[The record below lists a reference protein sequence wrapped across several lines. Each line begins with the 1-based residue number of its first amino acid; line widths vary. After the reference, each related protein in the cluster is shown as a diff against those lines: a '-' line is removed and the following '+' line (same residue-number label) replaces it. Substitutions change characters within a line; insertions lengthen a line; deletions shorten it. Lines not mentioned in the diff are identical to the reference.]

1 MRVVVPRPVRVGVVK
16 FFVVVVLFLKLLAI
30 LIVGFIFYF
39 IYLINKQYNFTNY
52 KPISAHRAFPLYLT
66 KLEVSH

>member
-39 IYLINKQYNFTNY
+39 ILLSK
-52 KPISAHRAFPLYLT
+52 
-66 KLEVSH
+66 